1 MTRRSPT
8 AILLAATLLTLN
20 AVPVLAQGS
29 ARSSLSGVVTDS
41 GGGVLP
47 GATVVITRDATAVNI
62 QVVAND
68 AGVFAVPALDAGT
81 YTVTVTLQ
89 GFKTA
94 VIKDVKLVAGTP
106 ANLPSIMLALGT
118 LSETIEVRAGTELV
132 QTQTASVTSTL
143 DVEQINRLPVVTQN
157 GSAFIATLA
166 GVDTASSGHSI
177 RNSSINGLPQSA
189 INIMLDGINDQDNSN
204 KSTDGFWSMVH
215 PKLDQV
221 EEVTVTG
228 AVPGADSSGQGA
240 VTIKWVTRSGTNRF
254 DGSAYEYLRHWNLNS
269 NYYFNKVNNLPK
281 NEIQLHQFGV
291 RQGGPI
297 VRGKAFFF
305 VNMEEFRRPA
315 SATNQRN
322 VLSAAARAGL
332 FRYGGG
338 SVDLLALAARNGQL
352 ASPDAT
358 ITGLL
363 NRIDAATQS
372 TGTVTATS
380 DPNVNRYAFQGEGGR
395 DEHNPT
401 FRVDVNVTDSH
412 RVTGTYNYQQAF
424 QHPDLLNGND
434 PTFPGF
440 ANFADQRSDRNL
452 GSYTLRS
459 TFSSNMVNE
468 LIGGFLWSPID
479 FAGPLGPDQFVD
491 QGGFNL
497 GLPTLGSAQLTGATI
512 STAMTQRNASHWDI
526 SDTLNWLK
534 GSHSVSMGG
543 NFTKVNYWT
552 TTQTAVPQLSFGVE
566 AATDPANAMFTNA
579 NFPGASTADL
589 NNARALYGLLTGRV
603 TQIGGNYRL
612 DEDTGEYV
620 YMGHGRQAGGM
631 KEWGLF
637 VNDSWRAT
645 PTLTVNL
652 GVRWEVQMPFEP
664 ANSVYSTTTLEGFC
678 GVSGLASDGQCNL
691 FRPGTLTGAATTYNQ
706 YASGTPGYNTDWNN
720 IAPSVGAA
728 WRPNVSSG
736 WLRTLLGDPDYATI
750 RGGYAIGYNRDGIGT
765 FTGVFNG
772 NPGVSITQNR
782 NATTGLLV
790 PPGESWPVLL
800 RDTARLAPL
809 PFCSATVTTFCSQ
822 QVPVYPMAASVANN
836 VQIFDPDFE
845 VANTRSWTV
854 GLQRSLSQNTALEIR
869 YVGTRNRHQLT
880 QQNLNEVVVVENGF
894 ADEFK
899 LAQANLQANLAAG
912 RGPTLAYYGPG
923 SGTSPLPIFLANFTG
938 KSRSLA
944 SDPAQ
949 YTGTNWTNATQV
961 AQVGQI
967 LPGAIANGIPTGMP
981 ITVAA
986 QSLQSNAAFRTNML
1000 AAGLPGNFWV
1010 MNPDVNQANLTR
1022 SVGFTSYDALQ
1033 LELRRRMAN
1042 GFFLSGN
1049 YTLARRFTFA
1059 NDTLRRP
1066 LLSIQDTAGVRH
1078 ALKANWGWEIP
1089 VGRGRRF
1096 GTNMGSVL
1104 NAIAGGWEF
1113 DGVGRVQNGNLLSFG
1128 NVRVVGMSLDELR
1141 KAYKVQFRNDPATG
1155 RATVYML
1162 PQDIID
1168 NTIRAF
1174 NVSATSATG
1183 YAGTPPTGRYLAP
1196 ANGPDCLQVVRGD
1209 CAARDVFV
1217 NGPLFTRW
1225 DISTKKTFP
1234 LGGRRTFQFQV
1245 DVINVFNAIGFNAV
1259 AQASSNAT
1267 INQVTTAY
1275 SDISN
1280 TFDPGGRIGQ
1290 LMFRVNW

>member
-1 MTRRSPT
+1 MTRSGLRSMLVLIFT
-8 AILLAATLLTLN
+8 MIGATLAA
-20 AVPVLAQGS
+20 AQGS
-29 ARSSLSGVVTDS
+29 SRSSLAGVVVDAD
-41 GGGVLP
+41 GGVLP
-47 GATVVITRDATAVNI
+47 GASVVITRDATGVTV
-62 QVVAND
+62 QLTTND
-68 AGVFAVPALDAGT
+68 AGVFSAPALDAGI
-81 YTVTVTLQ
+81 YTVTVTLS

-94 VIKDVKLVAGTP
+94 VLKDVRLIAGTP
-106 ANLPSIMLALGT
+106 ANLPNVLLELGALA
-118 LSETIEVRAGTELV
+118 ETVEVRAGTDLV
-132 QTQTASVTSTL
+132 QTQTASVSSTI

-166 GVDTASSGHSI
+166 GVDTASGNHSV
-177 RNSSINGLPQSA
+177 RSSSINGLPQSA
-189 INIMLDGINDQDNSN
+189 INITLDGINDQDNSN

-254 DGSAYEYLRHWNLNS
+254 SGSGYEYLRHWNLNS

-305 VNMEEFRRPA
+305 VNVEEFRRPA
-315 SATNQRN
+315 TATNQRN
-322 VLSAAARAGL
+322 VLTSPARSGL
-332 FRYGGG
+332 FQYAGG
-338 SVDLLALAARNGQL
+338 SVDLLALAARNGQV
-352 ASPDAT
+352 STFDPT
-358 ITGLL
+358 ISGLL
-363 NRIDAATQS
+363 NRIDAATGTS
-372 TGTVTATS
+372 GTVSATS

-401 FRVDVNVTDSH
+401 VRIDVNVTENH

-459 TFSSNMVNE
+459 TLSPNIVNE
-468 LIGGFLWSPID
+468 LVGGFLWSPID
-479 FAGPLGPDQFVD
+479 FAGPLGPDQFAD

-497 GLPTLGSAQLTGATI
+497 TLPQLGSATLTSATI
-512 STAMTQRNASHWDI
+512 TSNMSQRNASHWDI
-526 SDTLNWLK
+526 NDTLNWLK
-534 GSHSVSMGG
+534 GAHSLSLGG
-543 NFTKVNYWT
+543 NFTKVSYWT
-552 TTQTAVPQLSFGVE
+552 TTQTAVPALTFGVD
-566 AATDPANAMFTNA
+566 TVNDPANAMFTNA

-612 DEDTGEYV
+612 DEDTGQYLF
-620 YMGHGRQAGGM
+620 MGKGRQAGSM
-631 KEWGLF
+631 TEAGLF
-637 VNDSWRAT
+637 VNDSWRVA
-645 PTLTVNL
+645 PTLTLNVGL
-652 GVRWEVQMPFEP
+652 RWEVQFPFEP
-664 ANSVYSTTTLEGFC
+664 SNSVFSTATLQSFC
-678 GVSGLASDGQCNL
+678 GVSGVGSDGMCNL
-691 FRPGTLTGAATTYNQ
+691 FSPGTLNGSPTTYSQ
-706 YASGTPGYNTDWNN
+706 YESGTPGYNTDWNN
-720 IAPSVGAA
+720 LAPSLGAA

-736 WLRTLLGDPDYATI
+736 FLRTLLGDPEHATV
-750 RGGYAIGYNRDGIGT
+750 RAGFAIGYNRDSIGT

-772 NPGVSITQNR
+772 NPGVTITQNR

-790 PPGESWPVLL
+790 PPGQSWPVLL

-822 QVPVYPMAASVANN
+822 QTPVYPMSASVANN

-845 VANTRSWTV
+845 VANTRSWQV
-854 GLQRSLSQNTALEIR
+854 GLQRSLSSNMAIEAR

-880 QQNLNEVVVVENGF
+880 QLNLNEMVVVENGF
-894 ADEFK
+894 AEEFK
-899 LAQANLQANLAAG
+899 LAQANLQANIAAG
-912 RGPTLAYYGPG
+912 RGQSFAYFGPG
-923 SGTSPLPIFLANFTG
+923 TGTAPLPIYLANFNG
-938 KSRSLA
+938 RNRSQA
-944 SDPAQ
+944 GDPTQ
-949 YTGTNWTNATQV
+949 YTGTNWTNANQV
-961 AQVGQI
+961 AQLGRI
-967 LPGAIANGIPTGMP
+967 LAGTPVT
-981 ITVAA
+981 TAA
-986 QSLQSNAAFRTNML
+986 QSLQSNATFRSNMQG
-1000 AAGLPGNFWV
+1000 AGLPGNFWV
-1010 MNPDVNQANLTR
+1010 MNPDVNQANMTR
-1022 SVGFTSYDALQ
+1022 SIGFTSYDALQ
-1033 LELRRRMAN
+1033 VELRRRMSN
-1042 GFFLSGN
+1042 GFFVNGN
-1049 YTLARRFTFA
+1049 YTLAKRYTFA
-1059 NDTLRRP
+1059 NDTLRQP
-1066 LLSIQDTAGVRH
+1066 LLLVRDTAGVRH

-1096 GTNMGSVL
+1096 GTNMGGVL

-1113 DGVGRVQNGNLLSFG
+1113 DGIGRIQSGNLLSFG
-1128 NVRVVGMSLDELR
+1128 NVRLAGMSLDDLQS
-1141 KAYKVQFRNDPATG
+1141 AYKVQFRNDPTTG

-1183 YAGTPPTGRYLAP
+1183 YGGAPPSGRYLAP
-1196 ANGPDCLQVVRGD
+1196 ANGPDCLQIVRGD
-1209 CAARDVFV
+1209 CAPRDVFV
-1217 NGPLFTRW
+1217 TGPIFTRW
-1225 DISTKKTFP
+1225 DISTKKSFP
-1234 LGGRRTFQFQV
+1234 IGGRRTFQFQV

-1259 AQASSNAT
+1259 AQANSNAT

-1275 SDISN
+1275 QDISN

>member
-1 MTRRSPT
+1 MTRRSRV
-8 AILLAATLLTLN
+8 LLAALLLTFISTD
-20 AVPVLAQGS
+20 VGAQGS
-29 ARSSLSGVVTDS
+29 ARSSLSGIVADDD
-41 GGGVLP
+41 GGVLP
-47 GATVVITRDATAVNI
+47 GAMVAITRDSTGVTI
-62 QVVAND
+62 QVVTNE

-89 GFKTA
+89 GFKSA

-106 ANLPSIMLALGT
+106 ANLPNITLALGT
-118 LSETIEVRAGTELV
+118 LEETIEVRAGTELV
-132 QTQTASVTSTL
+132 QTQTASVSSTL
-143 DVEQINRLPVVTQN
+143 DVEQISRLPVVTQN

-166 GVDTASSGHSI
+166 GVDTASGNHSI
-177 RNSSINGLPQSA
+177 RSSSINGLPQSA
-189 INIMLDGINDQDNSN
+189 INITLDGINDQDNSN

-240 VTIKWVTRSGTNRF
+240 VTIKWVTRSGTNQF
-254 DGSAYEYLRHWNLNS
+254 LGSAYEYLRHWDLNS

-297 VRGKAFFF
+297 IRGKAFFF
-305 VNMEEFRRPA
+305 VNLEEFRRPA

-322 VLSAAARAGL
+322 VLSAQARAGL

-338 SVDLLALAARNGQL
+338 AVDLLALAARNGFT
-352 ASPDAT
+352 STPDAT
-358 ITGLL
+358 IASLL
-363 NRIDAATQS
+363 GRIDGATQT

-401 FRVDVNVTDSH
+401 VRIDLNVSNNH
-412 RVTGTYNYQQAF
+412 RITGTYNYQQAF

-440 ANFADQRSDRNL
+440 ANYADQRSDRNL

-459 TFSSNMVNE
+459 TFGSHLVNE

-479 FAGPLGPDQFVD
+479 FAGPLAPDQFAD

-497 GLPTLGSAQLTGATI
+497 NFPTLGSAQLTSATI
-512 STAMTQRNASHWDI
+512 TSNMSQRNASHWDI
-526 SDTLNWLK
+526 NDTLHLLK

-543 NFTKVNYWT
+543 NFTNVNYWT
-552 TTQTAVPQLSFGVE
+552 ATQTAVPALTFGVE
-566 AATDPANAMFTNA
+566 TTNDPANAMFTAA
-579 NFPGASTADL
+579 NFPGASTTDL
-589 NNARALYGLLTGRV
+589 NNARALYGFLTGRV

-612 DEDTGEYV
+612 DEATGDYV
-620 YMGHGRQAGGM
+620 YMGKGRQAGYM
-631 KEWGLF
+631 REWGLF
-637 VNDSWRAT
+637 VNDSWRAS

-652 GVRWEVQMPFEP
+652 GVRWEVQQPFEP
-664 ANSVYSTTTLEGFC
+664 ANSVFSTTSVNGFC
-678 GVSGLASDGQCNL
+678 GVSGVGSDGLCNL
-691 FRPGTLTGAATTYNQ
+691 FKPGTVSGTPTTYTQ
-706 YASGTPGYNTDWNN
+706 YESGTPGYNTDWNN
-720 IAPSVGAA
+720 VAPSVGAA

-736 WLRTLLGDPDYATI
+736 WLRTLLGDPEYATV
-750 RGGYAIGYNRDGIGT
+750 RGGFAIGYNRDSIGT

-772 NPGVSITQNR
+772 NPGVTVTQNR

-790 PPGESWPVLL
+790 LPGQTWPVLM

-809 PFCSATVTTFCSQ
+809 PFCSPTVTTFCSPQ
-822 QVPVYPMAASVANN
+822 EPVYPMPASVANN
-836 VQIFDPDFE
+836 VQIFDPNFE
-845 VANTRSWTV
+845 VANSKSWTL
-854 GLQRSLSQNTALEIR
+854 GLQRSLSEHMAVEVR
-869 YVGTRNRHQLT
+869 YVGTRNRHQVT
-880 QQNLNEVVVVENGF
+880 QQNLNELVVVENGF

-912 RGPTLAYYGPG
+912 RGSTFAYFGPG
-923 SGTSPLPIFLANFTG
+923 SGTSPLPIYLANFNG
-938 KSRSLA
+938 RSPSQA
-944 SDPAQ
+944 GDPSQ
-949 YTGTNWTNATQV
+949 YTGANWTNATQV

-967 LPGAIANGIPTGMP
+967 LPGAINNGIPTGTP

-986 QSLQSNAAFRTNML
+986 QSLQSNATFRTNMRN
-1000 AAGLPGNFWV
+1000 AGLPANFWV

-1022 SVGFTSYDALQ
+1022 SIGFTSYDALQ
-1033 LELRRRMAN
+1033 LELRRRFAN
-1042 GFFLSGN
+1042 GFFASGN
-1049 YTLARRFTFA
+1049 YTVARRYTFA

-1066 LLSIQDTAGVRH
+1066 LLSIRDTAGVQQ

-1113 DGVGRVQNGNLLSFG
+1113 DGVGRLQSGNLLSFG
-1128 NVRVVGMSLDELR
+1128 NVRVVGMSLEDLR
-1141 KAYKVQFRNDPATG
+1141 KAYKVQFRNDPTTG
-1155 RATVYML
+1155 RPTVYML

-1183 YAGTPPTGRYLAP
+1183 YAGAPPTGRYLAP
-1196 ANGPDCLQVVRGD
+1196 ANGPDCLQIVRGD
-1209 CAARDVFV
+1209 CAARDVYV
-1217 NGPLFTRW
+1217 NGPIFTRW
-1225 DISTKKTFP
+1225 DISTKKSFP

-1245 DVINVFNAIGFNAV
+1245 DIINVFDAIGFNAV
-1259 AQASSNAT
+1259 AQANSNAT

-1275 SDISN
+1275 QDISN